1 MIRIIRVK
9 CLLYGD
15 ALIVEDSEFINARKN
30 SQVFTYIPL
39 DVKAVFR
46 YA

>member
-9 CLLYGD
+9 WLLYGT
-15 ALIVEDSEFINARKN
+15 ALIVDDSEFINARKH

-39 DVKAVFR
+39 DLKAVFR